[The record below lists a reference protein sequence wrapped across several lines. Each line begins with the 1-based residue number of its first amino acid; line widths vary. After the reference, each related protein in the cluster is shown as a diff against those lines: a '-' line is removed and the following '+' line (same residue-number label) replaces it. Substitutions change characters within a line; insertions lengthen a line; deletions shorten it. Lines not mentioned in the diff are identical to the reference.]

1 MQTWHIVPG
10 AELLTEQW
18 GRGVDAIVYNPLS
31 GETHQLNAF
40 SVSVLEQM
48 QKSHFTVD
56 SLLKEVCI
64 SFDLENNAEIKNILT
79 QLLNNFDQIG
89 LIEPCY

>member
-1 MQTWHIVPG
+1 MQTWCIVQG
-10 AELLTEQW
+10 AELLIEQW
-18 GRGVDAIVYNPLS
+18 GDDAIVYNPLS
-31 GETHQLNAF
+31 GETHQLNDF

-48 QKSHFTVD
+48 LKKHFTVD
-56 SLLKEVCI
+56 SLIEEVCR
-64 SFDLENNAEIKNILT
+64 SFELENNTEIKNILT